1 VPESNGRFRASVSF
15 RRDLIAPRLAW
26 VLTAFAAVTWAWV
39 LLWPLMAHAVLIADD
54 VPLLFAYLNPPEAF
68 HPWDSWVYRP
78 IEGLSSYLIDPATRE
93 SSATVL
99 LHLPWLVALAGAL
112 WWLLGKLG
120 ADRRVAFPVATLWLA
135 TSVGTTVSV
144 WQPDTTGQTA
154 SGAVGAW
161 LLIVTWL
168 AMERVRRGEDGWRWP
183 ALVSALTVAGLFTKE
198 LFVGWAVAAAA
209 MAIGMHLAWRLR
221 SSRTATARLVLPL
234 LVVPAV
240 FVVLRFTTGG
250 LRLVTEIEPAYSPR
264 LGANIAR
271 NVVLGVASVTAT
283 GPTHAV
289 LAPGFP
295 RWQAAIAVASILVT
309 IALIALPWLRD
320 PHRAPPLAAWAVVAV
335 VSAGGL
341 VVAMPVESVSEHY
354 GFGPNL
360 GVAALVGA
368 ATAHVWQ
375 RRRGRAALTALLLA
389 GLFAGGVGTASR
401 AAHFASSWQ
410 QASEL
415 NIAVLDALERHEG
428 DVRLSLPAYT
438 AEGPHYNVYILPSA
452 ELYSPAQS
460 EYFLDQSDPT
470 RRIRIEVG
478 SIAPDAIPVNASVG

>member
-1 VPESNGRFRASVSF
+1 M
-15 RRDLIAPRLAW
+15 LA
-26 VLTAFAAVTWAWV
+26 AFAAVTWAWV
-39 LLWPLMAHAVLIADD
+39 LLWPFVEHAVLIADD
-54 VPLLFAYLNPPEAF
+54 VPLLFAYLDPPEAF

-120 ADRRVAFPVATLWLA
+120 ADRSVAFPVATLWLA

-161 LLIVTWL
+161 LLIVTWQ
-168 AMERVRRGEDGWRWP
+168 AMERARRGEDGWRWP
-183 ALVSALTVAGLFTKE
+183 ALVSASDGCRTLHQG
-198 LFVGWAVAAAA
+198 AVRRLGGRWRLRWRSAC
-209 MAIGMHLAWRLR
+209 HLAWRLR

-240 FVVLRFTTGG
+240 FVVLRYTTGG
-250 LRLVTEIEPAYSPR
+250 LALVTEEPAYSPR

-271 NVVLGVASVTAT
+271 NVVLGVASVTVT

-289 LAPGFP
+289 SAPRWFP
-295 RWQAAIAVASILVT
+295 RWQAAVAVASILVT
-309 IALIALPWLRD
+309 IALMALPFLRD
-320 PHRAPPLAAWAVVAV
+320 PRHAPPLAAWALVAV
-335 VSAGGL
+335 LSAGGL
-341 VVAMPVESVSEHY
+341 LVALPLESMSEHY

-375 RRRGRAALTALLLA
+375 RGRGRTALTALLLA
-389 GLFAGGVGTASR
+389 ALVAGAVGTVSR

-415 NIAVLDALERHEG
+415 NAAVLDALERHEG

-438 AEGPHYNVYILPSA
+438 AEGPHYNVYILPPA
-452 ELYSPAQS
+452 ELYNPRDS
-460 EYFLDQSDPT
+460 EYFLDRADLT

-478 SIAPDAIPVNASVG
+478 STAPDAIPVKASAG